1 MKMAGRTGSGAEV
14 AQVLLVEDD
23 PNDAFVA
30 LRAIRR
36 VGVDSVQVAKDGVE
50 ALEVLGLLPG
60 DHAAEARP
68 RLILLDLQLPRLG
81 GFEVLRELR
90 RHDATRDIPVVVVST
105 STRREDVQAA
115 YRLGANSYV
124 VKRADLERPGGYFA
138 DAVEYWLNVNRTTE

>member
-1 MKMAGRTGSGAEV
+1 MTTRAGNGTETP
-14 AQVLLVEDD
+14 QVLLVEDD

-36 VGVDSVQVAKDGVE
+36 VGIESVQVAKDGVE
-50 ALEVLGLLPG
+50 ALEALGLLPG
-60 DHAAEARP
+60 EGDVEIRP

-90 RHDATRDIPVVVVST
+90 RHAATRDIPVVVVST
-105 STRREDVQAA
+105 STRREDVQTA

-124 VKRADLERPGGYFA
+124 VKRADLTRPGGYFA
-138 DAVEYWLNVNRTTE
+138 DAVEYWLKVNRTTE